1 MKGTNINKGGKKKKK
16 SWDVKIF
23 LGILVIWGIT

>member
-1 MKGTNINKGGKKKKK
+1 MKGTNINKGGEKKRKG
-16 SWDVKIF
+16 WDVNIF